1 MPAVAPYQL
10 WIDCPAVASAVRSGS
25 TVTVTTASTHSLV
38 PGAVIAL
45 EGITGSAGTSM
56 NSAWTVATTPSGTTF
71 TFTAAGSAGTATVT
85 DSDGSYIAALS
96 QDVLNPLINYSGTAR
111 NSALY
116 VPTGSVQ
123 MAASGD
129 GAGATMS
136 FMVLQDDTP
145 TAGPWWLLTPDEARV
160 RLIQKDTGTA
170 PATDGT
176 DVLFLGTL
184 SSVNA
189 QLSGSGQ
196 GTMAN
201 ITLADVNSALDRLVV
216 FGKPVSAKGIA
227 SEARGGV
234 TRTSNVTTIRTVS
247 NHNYSVGMS
256 VTITNVLGGSG
267 TSFNGNFT
275 IATVPTP
282 TTFTFNQTGTNSS
295 GVSEID
301 ITAAQR
307 ASARSANQVKLTLAE
322 AHGLKGGETIKVVGV
337 KNTNDTLERLIDSQ
351 VFSGDSVQSSG
362 TASITVTLARARVTT
377 WGTFSTPGAYIR
389 MEPVGS
395 STVTPASG
403 AGQSSIGINGNE
415 TETSAVTKMLGVV
428 SANKNDDYTL
438 NRLLKTT
445 NTTKIVGS
453 TKPNQAGIAFPA
465 GTLRAALDSIVETY
479 SGMDSKERRYY
490 VDTAG
495 RLNYLLTDPTA
506 VPTYATAPY
515 KIITSGT
522 QNPNTTTAAATI
534 FVDNLVLDWDY
545 RTTKEALVI
554 ASSVTNEPAAT
565 KVLNYIDSGYT
576 LRPLSPRFDDVI
588 EAPTRSSN
596 VQAEVG
602 RVATAFFLERHKP
615 ILSGSFTVRGR
626 GTQSFNQ
633 YGYNSGYAQTG
644 ASTFAL
650 VEGWKPGQ
658 WVDITCAELGLSG
671 LYRIEQVD
679 WGLQPGSFTSYITVT
694 FNRKPASI
702 LTNLLNRGR

>member
-1 MPAVAPYQL
+1 MALAPYQL
-10 WIDCPAVASAVRSGS
+10 WVDCPAVTSAVRSGS
-25 TVTVTTASTHSLV
+25 IVTITTVSSHSLV
-38 PGAVIAL
+38 AGSVIAL

-56 NSAWTVATTPSGTTF
+56 NSVWTVGTALSGTTF
-71 TFTAAGSAGTATVT
+71 NFTSSGSAGTATVT
-85 DSDGSYIAALS
+85 DDDGGYIAALS
-96 QDVLNPLINYSGTAR
+96 QDLLNPLINYGNSAR
-111 NSALY
+111 QAALY
-116 VPTGSVQ
+116 VPTDSIQ

-129 GAGATMS
+129 GAGATMRFS
-136 FMVLQDDTP
+136 VLQDDTP
-145 TAGPWWLLTPDEARV
+145 SAGPWWLLTPDEARV

-196 GTMAN
+196 GTMAS

-216 FGKPVSAKGIA
+216 FGKPVSAKQIA
-227 SEARGGV
+227 PQARNGV
-234 TRTSNVTTIRTVS
+234 TRTSNVTTIRTLS
-247 NHNYSVGMS
+247 SHGYSVGMS

-282 TTFTFNQTGTNSS
+282 TTFTFSQTGTNSS
-295 GVSEID
+295 GVSSID
-301 ITAAQR
+301 ITNAAR
-307 ASARSANQVKLTLAE
+307 AGARSANQVTLTLAE

-337 KNTNDTLERLIDSQ
+337 TNTNSTLEALINSQ
-351 VFSGDSVQSSG
+351 VFSGDAVRSAG
-362 TASITVTLARARVTT
+362 TASITVTLATRRITT
-377 WGTFSTPGAYIR
+377 WGSFGTSGAYIR
-389 MEPVGS
+389 MEPTGS
-395 STVTPASG
+395 ATVTPASG

-415 TETSAVTKMLGVV
+415 SETSAVNKMLGVV
-428 SANKNDDYTL
+428 SANKGDDYTL
-438 NRLLKTT
+438 NRLVKTT
-445 NTTKIVGS
+445 NTTKVSGS
-453 TKPNQAGIAFPA
+453 VKPNQAGIAFPA
-465 GTLRAALDSIVETY
+465 GTLRAALDSIVEAY

-495 RLNYLLTDPTA
+495 RLNYLLTDPTS
-506 VPTYATAPY
+506 VPTFATAPY
-515 KIITSGT
+515 KIITTGT
-522 QNPNTTTAAATI
+522 QNPNTTSAAATI

-554 ASSVTNEPAAT
+554 ASSVSNEPTAT

-576 LRPLSPRFDDVI
+576 ARPLSPRFDDVI
-588 EAPTRSSN
+588 EAPTRSTN

-679 WGLQPGSFTSYITVT
+679 WGLEPGSFTSYITVT

-702 LTNLLNRGR
+702 LTNLLNRGK